1 MRELTYELPQQ
12 RLRRLSR
19 SMGRKAFPRS
29 WRTKW
34 MLLFLFIVVMLPLL
48 GFRDELIGLA
58 AAIGLPPALMEYANV
73 AVFGLA
79 FVLIFSGIRLIGR
92 SQRREAKARVN
103 FGATAHLVQDENG
116 IAIAGEGIEYRLKW
130 AGISQMLIEP
140 DGIVLSHGSLF
151 WLIPDAAFAGPEDRL
166 GFIRDVYSRLGEQA
180 RAISRDQIEPLLA
193 REGGTTAA

>member
-1 MRELTYELPQQ
+1 
-12 RLRRLSR
+12 
-19 SMGRKAFPRS
+19 
-29 WRTKW
+29 
-34 MLLFLFIVVMLPLL
+34 MLLFLVIVVMLPLL

-166 GFIRDVYSRLGEQA
+166 GFIRDVYSRLERTGA
-180 RAISRDQIEPLLA
+180 RHQSRPDRTA
-193 REGGTTAA
+193 SGAGGRDNSCVRQPSHCVTASAP